1 MKNIHLLR
9 TNLSR
14 LYNTLSMSGY
24 NLKNLKL
31 SEIPKRKSSEL
42 RPQHLYITNDEEI
55 REGDWFMSNLNEIL
69 KCTKKEDK
77 FVWYERLTV
86 PGVSKIAQ
94 PFSIHIN
101 LKPKK
106 IILTTDQDL
115 IEDGVQAI
123 DDEFLEWFVKNPS
136 CEEVDLDT
144 FSMGDK
150 ILYNVVFPKEEPKD
164 VILGYKTSIEAQM
177 LDKVEPKQEKTFEDV
192 LDESLA
198 KGKAIL
204 EELKTINAK
213 QETLEEAAEK
223 YARKQCDDMYDNQG
237 LTGASWGWETSLDFI
252 AGAKWMQERMYSEKD
267 MNDYAEYCI
276 DIVLAQNCVYPVTPK
291 EWFKQFKKK

>member
-1 MKNIHLLR
+1 MKNIFLIS
-9 TNLSR
+9 TDKPSR
-14 LYNTLSMSGY
+14 LYISINGGLYLHKEPVIDIDIRG
-24 NLKNLKL
+24 KNQN
-31 SEIPKRKSSEL
+31 I
-42 RPQHLYITNDEEI
+42 YITSDEEI
-55 REGDWFMSNLNEIL
+55 KEGDWFIQVN
-69 KCTKKEDK
+69 TKKRIK
-77 FVWYERLTV
+77 HH
-86 PGVSKIAQ
+86 SKNGLLLQ
-94 PFSIHIN
+94 PQSFD
-101 LKPKK
+101 KK

-115 IEDGVQAI
+115 DGVQAI

-136 CEEVDLDT
+136 CEKVDLDT